1 MLSMD
6 SELRLEKIHSVTE
19 ITGEIKATLE
29 AEYQSIWVEGEI
41 SNYLHHSSGHRYF
54 TLKDAGAQIKA
65 VIWRFSAQGL
75 QFEPKDGLKV
85 RVFGDIT
92 LYEKGGYYQIRVTRI
107 LPVGKGSLEEQF
119 QRLKEKLAL
128 EGLFSIDHKQPIPAY
143 PSAIGIITSPTG
155 AAVRDIINI
164 CRRRA
169 PTVQLVLRPARVQGE
184 GAAEDIA
191 KAIEEFSRWGKV
203 DVLIVGRG
211 GGSLEDLWAFNEEV
225 VARAIYQSQIPII
238 SAVGHETDFSIADF
252 VADLRAATPSAA
264 AELATYDAQ
273 GVISFIDSSRARL
286 ARALTH
292 NVELR
297 RQLLDRLIN
306 ARVLLSPAAL
316 LERPSQRLDDSIS
329 RMGNIAELLL
339 LKNRSS
345 LSLLEHKLSALSPDN
360 VLKRGYAVVQRRE
373 VLAIVKTA
381 AELSTGDKIEIKFA
395 DGSKPAIIE

>member
-1 MLSMD
+1 MD

-19 ITGEIKATLE
+19 ITGEIKTTLE
-29 AEYQSIWVEGEI
+29 TEYQSIWVEGEI

-65 VIWRFSAQGL
+65 VIWRFSTQGL

-128 EGLFSIDHKQPIPAY
+128 EGLFSEDQKQPIPAY
-143 PSAIGIITSPTG
+143 PGAIGIITSPTG
-155 AAVRDIINI
+155 AAIRDIINI

-169 PTVQLVLRPARVQGE
+169 PTVRLILRPTLVQGD
-184 GAAEDIA
+184 GAAQDIA
-191 KAIEEFSRWGKV
+191 HAIEEFNRWGVV

-225 VARAIYQSQIPII
+225 VARAIYESQIPII
-238 SAVGHETDFSIADF
+238 SAVGHETDFTIADF

-273 GVISFIDSSRARL
+273 AAITFIRDSRTRL
-286 ARALTH
+286 ALALMH

-297 RQLLDRLIN
+297 KQLLGRLIS

-316 LERPSQRLDDSIS
+316 LERPSQRLDDNIT
-329 RMGNIAELLL
+329 RMKNIAELLL
-339 LKNRSS
+339 LKNRGA
-345 LSLLEHKLSALSPDN
+345 LSLLEHKLCALSPES

-373 VLAIVKTA
+373 GFAIVKLA
-381 AELSTGDKIEIKFA
+381 AELSPGDLIEIKFA
-395 DGSKPAIIE
+395 DGSKPATIG

>member
-1 MLSMD
+1 MD

-75 QFEPKDGLKV
+75 QFEPKDGLRV

-107 LPVGKGSLEEQF
+107 LAMGKGSLGEQF
-119 QRLKEKLAL
+119 QRLKEKLAA
-128 EGLFSIDHKQPIPAY
+128 EGLFAEDHKQPIPAF
-143 PSAIGIITSPTG
+143 PSRIGVISSSTG
-155 AAVRDIINI
+155 AAIQDIINI

-169 PTVQLVLRPARVQGE
+169 PSVQLILRPTRVQGD
-184 GAAEDIA
+184 GAAQDIA
-191 KAIEEFSRWGKV
+191 KAIEEFNRWGEV

-211 GGSLEDLWAFNEEV
+211 GGSLEDMWAFNEES

-238 SAVGHETDFSIADF
+238 SAVGHEIDFSIADF

-273 GVISFIDSSRARL
+273 AAAVFIGNSRTRL

-292 NVELR
+292 NVEMR
-297 RQLLDRLIN
+297 RQLLDRLIK
-306 ARVLLSPAAL
+306 ARVFLSPAGM
-316 LERPSQRLDDSIS
+316 LERPSQRLDDNFT
-329 RMGNIAELLL
+329 RMKNVAELLQ
-339 LKNRSS
+339 LKNRGA
-345 LSLLEHKLSALSPDN
+345 LALLEHKLEALSPDN
-360 VLKRGYAVVQRRE
+360 VLKRGYAVVRRRE
-373 VLAIVKTA
+373 GLAFVKKA
-381 AELSTGDKIEIKFA
+381 SELSSRDRIDIRFA
-395 DGSKPAIIE
+395 DGSRPATIE

>member
-1 MLSMD
+1 MLGMD
-6 SELRLEKIHSVTE
+6 SELRLEKIHSVTG

-41 SNYLHHSSGHRYF
+41 SNYLHHTSGHRYF

-128 EGLFSIDHKQPIPAY
+128 EGLFSEDHKQPIPAY
-143 PSAIGIITSPTG
+143 PSAIGIISSPTG
-155 AAVRDIINI
+155 AAIRDIINI

-169 PTVQLVLRPARVQGE
+169 PAVRLILRPARVQGE
-184 GAAEDIA
+184 GAAQDIA
-191 KAIEEFSRWGKV
+191 NAIEEFNQWGEV

-211 GGSLEDLWAFNEEV
+211 GGSLEDLWAFNEEI
-225 VARAIYQSQIPII
+225 VARAIYQSRIPII
-238 SAVGHETDFSIADF
+238 SAVGHEIDFSIADF

-273 GVISFIDSSRARL
+273 AAITFIGDSRTRL

-297 RQLLDRLIN
+297 RQLLDRLTN
-306 ARVLLSPAAL
+306 ARVFLSPAAL
-316 LERPSQRLDDSIS
+316 LERPSQRLDDNIT
-329 RMGNIAELLL
+329 RMKNIAELLL
-339 LKNRSS
+339 LKNRGA
-345 LSLLEHKLSALSPDN
+345 LTLLEHKLATLSPDN
-360 VLKRGYAVVQRRE
+360 VLKRGYAVVQRQKG
-373 VLAIVKTA
+373 LAIVRQA
-381 AELSTGDKIEIKFA
+381 AELSSGDRVDIKFA
-395 DGSKPAIIE
+395 DGSKPATIE

>member
-1 MLSMD
+1 MD
-6 SELRLEKIHSVTE
+6 SELQLDKIHSVTE
-19 ITGEIKATLE
+19 ITGQIKATLE

-54 TLKDAGAQIKA
+54 TLKDSGAQIKA

-107 LPVGKGSLEEQF
+107 LQVGKGSLEEEF
-119 QRLKEKLAL
+119 RKLKEKLAL
-128 EGLFSIDHKQPIPAY
+128 EGLFSEEHKQPIPAY
-143 PSAIGIITSPTG
+143 PRTIGIISSLTG
-155 AAVRDIINI
+155 AAIRDIINI

-169 PTVQLVLRPARVQGE
+169 PTVRLILRPARVQGD

-191 KAIEEFSRWGKV
+191 QAIEEFNRWGEA

-211 GGSLEDLWAFNEEV
+211 GGSLEDLWAFNEEI
-225 VARAIYQSQIPII
+225 VARGIYRSRIPII

-264 AELATYDAQ
+264 AELATYDARITA
-273 GVISFIDSSRARL
+273 GFVGDSRLRL
-286 ARALTH
+286 ARALMR
-292 NVELR
+292 NVEMR
-297 RQLLDRLIN
+297 RQLLGRLIS

-316 LERPSQRLDDSIS
+316 LERPSQRLDDSIT
-329 RMGNIAELLL
+329 RMKNIAELLL
-339 LKNRSS
+339 LKNRSA
-345 LSLLEHKLSALSPDN
+345 LNLLEHELSALSPDN
-360 VLKRGYAVVQRRE
+360 VLKRGYAVVRRRE
-373 VLAIVKTA
+373 GLAIVKLA
-381 AELSTGDKIEIKFA
+381 AELSTGDRIEIKFA
-395 DGSKPAIIE
+395 DGSKPATIE

>member
-1 MLSMD
+1 MQSMD
-6 SELRLEKIHSVTE
+6 SELRLEKIHSVSE

-75 QFEPKDGLKV
+75 PFEPKDGLKV

-119 QRLKEKLAL
+119 QKLKERLAL
-128 EGLFSIDHKQPIPAY
+128 EGLFSEDHKQPIPTY
-143 PSAIGIITSPTG
+143 PSTIGIISSPTG
-155 AAVRDIINI
+155 AAIRDIINI

-169 PTVQLVLRPARVQGE
+169 PTVRLILRPSRVQGE
-184 GAAEDIA
+184 GAAQDIA
-191 KAIEEFSRWGKV
+191 KAIEEFNQWEKA

-211 GGSLEDLWAFNEEV
+211 GGSLEDLWAFNEEI

-238 SAVGHETDFSIADF
+238 SAVGHEIDFSIADF

-264 AELATYDAQ
+264 AELATYDTQA
-273 GVISFIDSSRARL
+273 VMKYLDNSRTQL

-292 NVELR
+292 NVEKR
-297 RQLLDRLIN
+297 RQLLDRLIG

-316 LERPSQRLDDSIS
+316 LEWPSQRLDDSIT
-329 RMGNIAELLL
+329 RMKNVAELLL
-339 LKNRSS
+339 LRNRNA
-345 LSLLEHKLSALSPDN
+345 LTLLEHKLSALSPDN
-360 VLKRGYAVVQRRE
+360 VLKRGYAVVQRRDG
-373 VLAIVKTA
+373 LAFVKQA
-381 AELSTGDKIEIKFA
+381 AELASGDKIDIRFV
-395 DGSKPAIIE
+395 DGTKPAIIE

>member
-1 MLSMD
+1 MD
-6 SELRLEKIHSVTE
+6 SEMRLEKIHSVTE

-41 SNYLHHSSGHRYF
+41 SNYLHHTSGHRYF

-119 QRLKEKLAL
+119 QRLKEKLAQ
-128 EGLFSIDHKQPIPAY
+128 EGLFSEDHKQPIPAY
-143 PSAIGIITSPTG
+143 PEAIGIITSPTG
-155 AAVRDIINI
+155 AAVRDIVNI
-164 CRRRA
+164 CKRRA
-169 PTVQLVLRPARVQGE
+169 PTVRLILRPARVQGE

-191 KAIEEFSRWGKV
+191 KAIEEFNRWGKA
-203 DVLIVGRG
+203 DLLIVGRG
-211 GGSLEDLWAFNEEV
+211 GGSLEDLWAFNEEI
-225 VARAIYQSQIPII
+225 VARSIYQSQIPII

-252 VADLRAATPSAA
+252 VADLRASTPSAA

-273 GVISFIDSSRARL
+273 AAMMFISDSRNRL

-292 NVELR
+292 NVKMR
-297 RQLLDRLIN
+297 RQLLDRLIG
-306 ARVLLSPAAL
+306 ARVLLSPAVL
-316 LERPSQRLDDSIS
+316 LERPSQRLDDSIT
-329 RMGNIAELLL
+329 RIKNIAELLL
-339 LKNRSS
+339 LKNRGA
-345 LSLLEHKLSALSPDN
+345 LTLLEHKLSALSPDS
-360 VLKRGYAVVQRRE
+360 VLKRGYAIVQHRE
-373 VLAIVKTA
+373 GQAIVKEA
-381 AELSTGDKIEIKFA
+381 AELSPRDRIEIRFA